1 MDDMDPLLIFKALS
15 NETRLNI
22 LEWLKDP
29 EASLGPDCNSHCP
42 ELKGYACVG
51 TIKDRSGL
59 SQSVISGYLSTLQ
72 QAGLVKSERREKWTY
87 YARNEETIAEFA
99 RYVGKELRPGIG
111 LGTVPEWFRTSY
123 ELVPNRFVQIGLYSG
138 MHDPLE

>member
-1 MDDMDPLLIFKALS
+1 MAEMDPLTIFKALS

-29 EASLGPDCNSHCP
+29 ETTLGPDCNSHCP
-42 ELKGYACVG
+42 DLNGYACVG
-51 TIKDRSGL
+51 TIKDKSGL

-99 RYVGKELRPGIG
+99 RYVGNELRSRERFLIG
-111 LGTVPEWFRTSY
+111 S
-123 ELVPNRFVQIGLYSG
+123 ELVPN
-138 MHDPLE
+138 